1 MQLGVVD
8 TQRPDWMK
16 PLIPLLDSLGY
27 TRYWTT
33 EQHSPFQSSS
43 PTVAAAIAGML
54 SNRMRVGTAG
64 VLLPFYSPVK
74 VVEDFKLL
82 ELMFRGR
89 IDLGIAGSDLV
100 EPMRGALLDG
110 RPVPRPDSYQARVR
124 ELVRI
129 VRCRESSTVSLTASS
144 TEALTWNQLGPRCR
158 GTPELWLC
166 GTTERSARLAAELGL
181 SYSFH
186 EYLSAKARVG
196 ADYGPANMR
205 MYREAFDWTA
215 NSAGPTCN
223 VACYGICAETSARA
237 AELWRQNFLG
247 NEPPTSPNF
256 CGTFDECRAQ
266 LEALQTRYDVNEIIV
281 QSITTDFEA
290 YLTSY
295 ELLARACQLS

>member
-1 MQLGVVD
+1 MQLGVMD
-8 TQRPDWMK
+8 HQRPDWMRA
-16 PLIPLLDSLGY
+16 LLPLLDSLGY

-33 EQHSPFQSSS
+33 EQHSPIQSGS

-54 SNRMRVGTAG
+54 SGRMRVGTAG
-64 VLLPFYSPVK
+64 VLLAFYSPVK

-89 IDLGIAGSDLV
+89 VDLGIAGSDLV

-110 RPVPRPDSYQARVR
+110 RPAPQPESYLEKVR
-124 ELVRI
+124 ALVRI
-129 VRCRESSTVSLTASS
+129 VRRHESAT
-144 TEALTWNQLGPRCR
+144 ALTWNQLGPRCR
-158 GTPELWLC
+158 GTPEIWVC
-166 GTTERSARLAAELGL
+166 GTTERSARLAAELGV

-186 EYLSAKARVG
+186 EYLAAKARG
-196 ADYGPANMR
+196 NADHGPAIMR
-205 MYREAFDWTA
+205 TYREAFDWAVNPT
-215 NSAGPTCN
+215 GPRCN

-237 AELWRQNFLG
+237 AELWRQNFPA
-247 NEPPTSPNF
+247 NEPPSGPTAPNF
-256 CGTFDECRAQ
+256 CGTREECREQ
-266 LEALQTRYDVNEIIV
+266 LEALQARYGVSEIII